1 MSWKTKACPT
11 LGTNLMCTG
20 ATTVT
25 AWLLCLAKQNDR
37 RTARRHGHTAAG
49 RQAGRRHA
57 RSAAVSHVSAR
68 SDRVASGAG
77 RCDGT
82 GGACR
87 RSFPGWTGSV
97 VLVRP
102 RHLGSCRCDA
112 KRRDGC
118 LRAAVSVPWTDRT
131 LCSALLPSQMTRRSV
146 RPSAR
151 GLPSK
156 PGKATVPFR
165 SVLLRVMNWRAA
177 GLLCDQVEAVR
188 QVVLPG

>member
-25 AWLLCLAKQNDR
+25 AWLLCLANQNDR

-68 SDRVASGAG
+68 GDRVASGAG

-82 GGACR
+82 GALVGDLFPVGPGRSRSLVPDILEAADAMRSDVMAACGPR
-87 RSFPGWTGSV
+87 CPCPGRTG
-97 VLVRP
+97 L
-102 RHLGSCRCDA
+102 
-112 KRRDGC
+112 
-118 LRAAVSVPWTDRT
+118 
-131 LCSALLPSQMTRRSV
+131 SALLPSQMTRRSV
-146 RPSAR
+146 RLPTACPPSPA
-151 GLPSK
+151 K
-156 PGKATVPFR
+156 QPFR
-165 SVLLRVMNWRAA
+165 SVLSCSVS
-177 GLLCDQVEAVR
+177 
-188 QVVLPG
+188 